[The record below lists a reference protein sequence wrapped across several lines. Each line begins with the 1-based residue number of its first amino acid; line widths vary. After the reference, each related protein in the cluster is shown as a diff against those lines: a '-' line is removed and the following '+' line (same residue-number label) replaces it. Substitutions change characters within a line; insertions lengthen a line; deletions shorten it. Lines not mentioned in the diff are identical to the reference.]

1 MSKNTGL
8 VQCCTVT
15 VNLWLTFTYSIHLP
29 RQKMGVGN
37 LENVNPFYI
46 YKLQINIQEHLCGA
60 RLPLPLQI
68 GKL

>member
-37 LENVNPFYI
+37 LEKKMLTHFTSI
-46 YKLQINIQEHLCGA
+46 SFRSIFKNICVEQGSLCHF
-60 RLPLPLQI
+60 R
-68 GKL
+68 